1 MNELVSIII
10 PVFNYGRFLAE
21 ALDSVMAQSYRPI
34 EVIVVDDG
42 STDNTKEI
50 AHSFPEVQYYYQKNQ
65 GEAVAR
71 NTGIAKARGKF
82 IAFLDA
88 DDTWLPDKLKIQIQY
103 LEKHSGL
110 GCTLCKIQNFIEPG
124 VNLDPKTVSSL
135 LESDQ
140 IGIAT
145 IVTKKDVFAQV
156 GGFDSRYQVG
166 TDFDWFVRARDAG
179 ITTVILPDILLN
191 RRIHN
196 KNISIQNIQAQH
208 AIRLQILKESIE
220 RQRKKKAG
228 SNEEK

>member
-21 ALDSVMAQSYRPI
+21 ALDSVMAQSYRPV

-42 STDNTKEI
+42 STDNTREI
-50 AHSFPEVQYYYQKNQ
+50 ALSFPEIQYFYQKNQ

-71 NTGIAKARGKF
+71 NTGIAKARGKY

-103 LEKHSGL
+103 LEEHTGL
-110 GCTLCKIQNFIEPG
+110 GCTFCKIQNFIEPG
-124 VNLDPKTVSSL
+124 VNLDPKAVSSL

-140 IGIAT
+140 IGLAT
-145 IVTKKDVFAQV
+145 IVTKKDIFAQV
-156 GGFDSRYQVG
+156 GGFDSRYKVG

-179 ITTVILPDILLN
+179 ITMVILPDILLN

-196 KNISIQNIQAQH
+196 ENISTQNLRVHH
-208 AIRLQILKESIE
+208 ALRLQILKESIE
-220 RQRKKKAG
+220 RQRKKKTRQDG
-228 SNEEK
+228 EK